1 MFDLEYVYDQAYK
14 VAMEGKK
21 MAVEG
26 AIAAKNKVTPGF
38 IKRMK
43 NKKIYEREVGLT
55 EGDVRHL
62 REDVVG
68 AIDEEA
74 AYFAKEKAKAERRR
88 LKLEKEEYMHVEV
101 KEALEH
107 AKEEHVKADYSD
119 YHHRRRLQLEEF
131 QAKIDKE
138 QAELAAKEARELKQL
153 RDWRSVHFGKQAVE
167 LRNHA
172 EFLKQETVMQQKLE
186 YKRSIDR
193 VYGEWDEREFARARM
208 QVEAPT
214 LYPPL
219 QLPSGKSL
227 AVFGAGNGKRN
238 TTIAGMFDQG
248 DNDGE
253 YIDDLDYREHRV
265 FSAQPQTEYE
275 ETNIMSQEI
284 SSTLLRNEQLYD
296 TLSKESKNLQD
307 SMVRMVEMRTAVERD
322 LKQCDVEIGKADS
335 DLLGPPRR
343 LPFSHETVTANF
355 QKDKRK
361 ALVERKEEIQHSLDL
376 TDKRKHQL
384 ESQLLSL
391 SKQIATGRDELKRT
405 TDELESINGGRG
417 MLPVVV
423 GRSISKV
430 VGIGGDPMAENRTLQ
445 LSLQPKETHSAVTQ
459 ESKFYIMK
467 EQSQLAMK
475 THKEVVHMDQNI
487 WLHRQ
492 NQQETKLEAERTIS
506 RLANISEKIK
516 GYQIDSSRK
525 NLIDAISAFHASG
538 MELVSKRLVYTGPLP
553 WWQFRRE
560 ELSSRLG
567 VINSFADKGTL
578 GGISF
583 ETEEEEEE
591 EIDEMLTYGVSL
603 GEAKSGTICG
613 VIEFPKLALWS
624 VSLTVMR
631 KGNTERFAS
640 PDEQDHVVVHL
651 GPTLSSTNI
660 IGEYYN
666 AINPETGAVLYDV
679 KYVLHSKTLAFKF
692 EFYSSVLTEDMHL
705 AIPTG
710 AYEEYEMKPLEV
722 IEDKFSSNKG
732 RRIDKPAIQRERV
745 ISSFVKRLR
754 IEEAQ
759 GKLRLTKII
768 EELITVEDSKLK
780 HWDSDILQKTPQR
793 YGKDYFLKILRAEI
807 LLEHRNLKVQQAIM
821 DKAAKS
827 AAHSNNN
834 NAAAA
839 LSTGSQVD
847 STEMGVGLD
856 PAQQVKIQTSAAR
869 YLARRK
875 EGQQHIID
883 KAMKEVGRR
892 IDIYDETKKQ
902 WRHTIIKNAHV
913 EWLENG
919 TKVHIN
925 HVLQEVDLVNNYIG
939 GPFTAN
945 LEKLRYFPSAQQ
957 DFDEAARNTF
967 SNKLMWMAKLKELK
981 AFVAKSVRQKREKYE
996 GFNEREQELY
1006 EIGYDD
1012 AVDEFEENI
1021 DQRAAMQVK
1030 LKPVIRMI
1038 KQNVGSAL
1046 LDMRK
1051 GIVKMDETMRP
1062 RQQAYLVAEGRYKEY
1077 WIEERRKELVADL
1090 EKKRLR
1096 MERRKQA
1103 RVESLEAYKVQIRQ
1117 DTAKE
1122 IARLEKH
1129 IEEQKQAEKLAIK
1142 AKVTWDPEVFKKA
1155 VPKAYNCEH
1164 LKTKAWGDNY
1174 ATGIRCVICGKEL
1187 TSLHEEESQILGY
1200 GSGASKELYLDVKRH
1215 REDEQSFRFKSAE
1228 QLATVE
1234 EERIRLE
1241 KERRELSMSEN
1252 YFNDFQDL
1260 QAIYEFD
1267 QRHAKEIKAH
1277 GVFRQGLQWTETE
1290 LDRYVDREVVLEKL
1304 RIQRAGLI
1312 EEDVMS
1318 TFDPFSMIENPPPT
1332 FRAEDERHLA
1342 NYQELK
1348 YSMGRLHNFQ
1358 RKIVQLKD
1366 QRAEF
1371 LNERSM
1377 FCEVLHSLHKGAFT
1391 FDTELTGL
1399 ERDLDRTSKLL
1410 STFEKMQKLWKHSN
1424 KILLQARRD
1433 LKRAEMRRC
1442 GVWGDVREA
1451 NDQLSFIHDETKT
1464 LLKARLM
1471 FESRL
1476 DVIEKD
1482 VASRTNTLNHLD
1494 EKLKLDTSAA
1504 SAFHACMPGLT
1515 ITTRYGDAL
1524 IRVYRERDHMV
1535 MCTLPFGEP
1544 PAKLWMHASAI
1555 IEQER
1560 ARQQAETIL
1569 MELEDEGT
1577 RSVTLKAR
1585 AAEKRELLAMRRA
1598 EGNLKEFWKFEDLG
1612 KSEDSVLQ
1620 TRVQVA
1626 LNRGYDLMQ
1635 TPLFQKNHAKN
1646 TETALKKF
1654 IDQRKKDHATYEG
1667 PPSGRPKLLSV
1678 YDVYKRRKMIAQELT
1693 ERYLT
1698 QACQEADKKV
1708 QSELYNA
1715 RADFLQTHSFESLIF
1730 DTVTV
1735 MIREIAE
1742 EGISEGRI
1750 AKISAEK
1757 HSALYIPQPAWMQY
1771 ATYFN
1776 LTSIWKERKVALKME
1791 IESNKGLATK
1801 GELSA
1806 KKQDVEEEEEEMKE
1820 KKRLRRIARREEKR
1834 QARLCAEMEEEEKK
1848 ARLFW
1853 HWELLENL
1861 RERRKMKDEDKL
1873 SYILRT
1879 KPIETL
1885 NDILTAKK
1893 FQALKGPKETTEE
1906 PKKVLTAAQRRA
1918 ELKEV
1923 AMTRRKME
1931 YEQAQMSVEDEAGK
1945 QLRLIDQAERQKK
1958 EYIKE
1963 FGQFEEGDDD
1973 EGGGGGSAKYGKDGK
1988 KLTVIVPPWMRVLP
2002 DDWLDWNLA
2011 AQQKYIKIHTSIRAH
2026 AKRIR
2031 INAEKEHKRMDV
2043 YETRSFKEWSLKYAT
2058 LNQTKLETEL
2068 SSLNAYELLKE
2079 REAELLE
2086 LRDNIR
2092 KIAIFC
2098 REKGEEELRAR
2109 SDHKQKEILA
2119 KKRDLEVQDASD
2131 WLALCERRAKHRDKL
2146 KRRVTSDC
2154 KWVDTFAITGFHQRF
2169 RTELLR
2175 ERLYWVYFSQI
2186 VFSIVNRAETIATE
2200 RMLFG
2205 IQEKLSISK
2214 SALDDRIDNMK
2225 KLWRS
2230 MQRGE
2235 LLRMRRSTLNE
2246 TIFKK
2251 ARQETLHNSFSSW
2264 VRFYY
2269 WNRGHREAFSMKYE
2283 VIRRRMQLDRQFKG
2297 QMTGLP
2303 AAPNKAGKDPR
2314 LGFGLTTIQKHKER
2328 VVQCKKC
2335 TLFYVEAQNTA
2346 ISCEYHAGKYAM
2358 DCPRSCPNPG
2368 LTKQCQNHRKRRWT
2382 CCDSTKQQIPGCSRM
2397 YHVPVDT
2404 DPTYDKI
2411 MNKLN
2416 DRDKD
2421 FLDWIAGKTTEMA
2434 GSNWPREAYETNR
2447 GQINEIEE
2455 ELERGKETAERYAQ
2469 LKFV

>member
-1 MFDLEYVYDQAYK
+1 MLACFL
-14 VAMEGKK
+14 
-21 MAVEG
+21 
-26 AIAAKNKVTPGF
+26 IF
-38 IKRMK
+38 IWH
-43 NKKIYEREVGLT
+43 NDSFALCS
-55 EGDVRHL
+55 DVHNL
-62 REDVVG
+62 REDVTEAVD
-68 AIDEEA
+68 DEA
-74 AYFAKEKAKAERRR
+74 KYYAKEKAKNERRKV
-88 LKLEKEEYMHVEV
+88 KLEKEEYMRAEV
-101 KEALEH
+101 KEVLDH
-107 AKEEHVKADYSD
+107 AKEENVKADYSD

-138 QAELAAKEARELKQL
+138 QADLAAKEARELKEL
-153 RDWRSVHFGKQAVE
+153 RDWRSAHFGQEAIN
-167 LRNHA
+167 LREHA
-172 EFLKQETVMQQKLE
+172 EYLKEETVLQQKME

-193 VYGEWDEREFARARM
+193 VYGEWDEREFARARL
-208 QVEAPT
+208 QVEGPK
-214 LYPPL
+214 LHPPIE
-219 QLPSGKSL
+219 LPSGRSL
-227 AVFGAGNGKRN
+227 AVYGAGNGKRN
-238 TTIAGMFDQG
+238 TSIGGMFDQG

-253 YIDDLDYREHRV
+253 YEDDLDYVENRV
-265 FSAQPQTEYE
+265 FSAQPQTEFE
-275 ETNIMSQEI
+275 ETNILSQEI

-296 TLSKESKNLQD
+296 TLGKESKNLEQ
-307 SMVRMVEMRTAVERD
+307 SMARMIELRTAVERD
-322 LKQCDVEIGKADS
+322 LRQVDVEIGKADS

-343 LPFSHETVTANF
+343 LPFPHEVKTTNF

-361 ALVERKEEIQHSLDL
+361 ALDERRAEIQHTLDL
-376 TDKRKHQL
+376 TDTRNNQL
-384 ESQLLSL
+384 ESQLLTL

-405 TDELESINGGRG
+405 TDEMESINGGRG

-423 GRSISKV
+423 GRNISKV
-430 VGIGGDPMAENRTLQ
+430 VQIGGDPMASDRSLQ
-445 LSLQPKETHSAVTQ
+445 LSLKPKETHSAVTQ
-459 ESKFYIMK
+459 ESKFFVMK
-467 EQSQLAMK
+467 EQSHEAIK
-475 THKEVVHMDQNI
+475 THKEVVEMDQNL

-492 NQQETKLEAERTIS
+492 NKQETKLEAERTIS
-506 RLANISEKIK
+506 RLADISERIK

-525 NLIDAISAFHASG
+525 NLIDAITAFHASG
-538 MELVSKRLVYTGPLP
+538 MQLVSKRMVYTGPLP
-553 WWQFRRE
+553 WWQFKRE
-560 ELSSRLG
+560 ELSSRQG

-583 ETEEEEEE
+583 ETEEDEEEE
-591 EIDEMLTYGVSL
+591 VDEMLTFGISL
-603 GEAKSGTICG
+603 GEAKSGTVCG
-613 VIEFPKLALWS
+613 VIELPKLALWS
-624 VSLTVMR
+624 ISLTVMR
-631 KGNTERFAS
+631 KGNGPRYAS

-651 GPTLSSTNI
+651 GPALSSTNT

-666 AINPETGAVLYDV
+666 TINPETGAVLYDV
-679 KYVLHSKTLAFKF
+679 KFILHSKTLAFKF
-692 EFYSSVLTEDMHL
+692 EFYSSVLDEDMHL

-722 IEDKFSSNKG
+722 VEEKAVGKG
-732 RRIDKPAIQRERV
+732 RRRDKPAIQRERV
-745 ISSFVKRLR
+745 ISSFVKSLR
-754 IEEAQ
+754 IEETQ
-759 GKLRLTKII
+759 GKQRLTKII
-768 EELITVEDSKLK
+768 EELITTEESKLNY
-780 HWDSDILQKTPQR
+780 WDSDILQKTPQR

-821 DKAAKS
+821 EKALQN
-827 AAHSNNN
+827 AANSNNN
-834 NAAAA
+834 SATAA
-839 LSTGSQVD
+839 LSAAAD
-847 STEMGVGLD
+847 SSEMGVGID
-856 PAQQVKIQTSAAR
+856 PVQQVKIQASAAR
-869 YLARRK
+869 YLSRRK
-875 EGQQHIID
+875 ESQQYLID

-892 IDIYDETKKQ
+892 IDIYDDSKNK

-919 TKVHIN
+919 TKVRIN
-925 HVLQEVDLVNNYIG
+925 HFLQEVDNVNNYIG
-939 GPFTAN
+939 GPFAAN

-981 AFVAKSVRQKREKYE
+981 SYVAKAVRAKREKYE
-996 GFNEREQELY
+996 GFNEREEELY
-1006 EIGYDD
+1006 ELGCYE
-1012 AVDEFEENI
+1012 AEDEFEETI
-1021 DQRAAMQVK
+1021 EQRALMQVK

-1038 KQNVGSAL
+1038 KQNVGAAL

-1051 GIVKMDETMRP
+1051 GIVKMDETMKP
-1062 RQQAYLVAEGRYKEY
+1062 RQQAYLVAEARYREY
-1077 WIEERRKELVADL
+1077 WIEERRKELEADL

-1103 RVESLEAYKVQIRQ
+1103 RVESLAAYKEQIRQ

-1122 IARLEKH
+1122 IARLERH
-1129 IEEQKQAEKLAIK
+1129 IEEQKRAEKLAIK

-1155 VPKAYNCEH
+1155 VPKAHNCEH

-1174 ATGIRCVICGKEL
+1174 ATGIRCVVCGKEL
-1187 TSLHEEESQILGY
+1187 TSLHEEESQVLGY

-1215 REDEQSFRFKSAE
+1215 REDEQTFRFKSAQ
-1228 QLATVE
+1228 QLTEVE
-1234 EERIRLE
+1234 DERVRLE
-1241 KERRELSMSEN
+1241 KERRELALGEN
-1252 YFNDFQDL
+1252 FFNDFQDL

-1290 LDRYVDREVVLEKL
+1290 LDRYVDREVIYEKL
-1304 RIQRAGLI
+1304 RIQRAGLV
-1312 EEDVMS
+1312 EEDALQK
-1318 TFDPFSMIENPPPT
+1318 FDPFSMIENPPPT

-1366 QRAEF
+1366 ERAGF

-1377 FCEVLHSLHKGAFT
+1377 YCEVLHHLHKAAFT
-1391 FDTELTGL
+1391 FDAELTGL
-1399 ERDLDRTSKLL
+1399 EKDLDRTSKLL
-1410 STFEKMQKLWKHSN
+1410 ATFDKMQKLWKHSN

-1433 LKRAEMRRC
+1433 LKRSEMRRC
-1442 GVWGDVREA
+1442 GVWDDVREA
-1451 NDQLSFIHDETKT
+1451 KDMLSFIHDETKT

-1476 DVIEKD
+1476 DVIERD
-1482 VASRTNTLNHLD
+1482 VIRRTHTLDNLD
-1494 EKLKLDTSAA
+1494 VELKQETMAA
-1504 SAFHACMPGLT
+1504 EAFYACMPGAT

-1535 MCTLPFGEP
+1535 MCSLPFGEP
-1544 PAKLWMHASAI
+1544 PAKLWMHASVI

-1560 ARQQAETIL
+1560 ARQQAETIQ
-1569 MELEDEGT
+1569 MQLEDEGT

-1585 AAEKRELLAMRRA
+1585 AMERKELLAMRAA

-1612 KSEDSVLQ
+1612 KSEDSALQ
-1620 TRVQVA
+1620 KRVQEA
-1626 LNRGYDLMQ
+1626 LDSGYDLMQ
-1635 TPLFQKNHAKN
+1635 TPVFQKNHAKN
-1646 TETALKKF
+1646 TETMLKKF
-1654 IDQRKKDHATYEG
+1654 IEQRKKDNASYEG

-1678 YDVYKRRKMIAQELT
+1678 YDVFKRRKMISQELT

-1698 QACQEADKKV
+1698 QACQDAEKKV

-1715 RADFLQTHSFESLIF
+1715 RADFLQTHSFESLIY

-1742 EGISEGRI
+1742 EGVSEGRI

-1776 LTSIWKERKVALKME
+1776 LTSIWKERKVNLKME
-1791 IESNKGLATK
+1791 IEANKGLANK
-1801 GELSA
+1801 GEITA
-1806 KKQDVEEEEEEMKE
+1806 KKQDVEEEEAEVKE

-1834 QARLCAEMEEEEKK
+1834 QARLCAQMDEEEKR
-1848 ARLFW
+1848 ARIFY

-1861 RERRKMKDEDKL
+1861 RERRTMKNEDEA
-1873 SYILRT
+1873 SYELR
-1879 KPIETL
+1879 KVPVESI
-1885 NDILTAKK
+1885 NDIITAKK
-1893 FQALKGPKETTEE
+1893 FKALKVEE
-1906 PKKVLTAAQRRA
+1906 EQPKKVLTAAQRRQ
-1918 ELKEV
+1918 ELKEI
-1923 AMTRRKME
+1923 AITRRRIE
-1931 YEQAQMSVEDEAGK
+1931 YENAQMTMEDEAGK
-1945 QLRLIDQAERQKK
+1945 KLREIDLAERQKK

-1963 FGQFEEGDDD
+1963 FGAFD
-1973 EGGGGGSAKYGKDGK
+1973 EGEEDGEGGSAVQFGKDGK
-1988 KLTVIVPPWMRVLP
+1988 PLSIVIPPWMKVLP
-2002 DDWLDWNLA
+2002 FDWVDWNLA
-2011 AQQKYIKIHTSIRAH
+2011 AQQKYIKIQTTIRAH
-2026 AKRIR
+2026 SKRIR
-2031 INAEKEHKRMDV
+2031 INAGKEHKRLNV
-2043 YETRSFKEWSLKYAT
+2043 YESKSFKEWGLKYAI
-2058 LNQTKLETEL
+2058 LNQAKLETEL
-2068 SSLNAYELLKE
+2068 ESLNAYELLKE

-2086 LRDNIR
+2086 LKDNIR

-2109 SDHKQKEILA
+2109 SEHKQKEILA
-2119 KKRDLEVQDASD
+2119 KKRDLDVQDASD
-2131 WLALCERRAKHRDKL
+2131 WLALCERRSKHRDKL

-2169 RTELLR
+2169 KTELLR

-2186 VFSIVNRAETIATE
+2186 VFSVVNRAETIATE

-2205 IQEKLSISK
+2205 IQEKLSISR

-2246 TIFKK
+2246 TIFRK
-2251 ARQETLHNSFSSW
+2251 ARRETLFNSFSSW

-2269 WNRGHREAFSMKYE
+2269 WNRGHREAFDMKYE
-2283 VIRRRMQLDRQFKG
+2283 VIRRRMQLDRQFKE
-2297 QMTGLP
+2297 QMQGLP
-2303 AAPNKAGKDPR
+2303 AVPNKAGKDPR
-2314 LGFGLTTIQKHKER
+2314 LGFGVTTMQKHKER

-2346 ISCEYHAGKYAM
+2346 ISCEYHAGKYTM

-2368 LTKQCQNHRKRRWT
+2368 LTKQCQHHRKRRWI

-2447 GQINEIEE
+2447 NQINTIEDD
-2455 ELERGKETAERYAQ
+2455 LEKGRETAERFDE